1 MPSTPPVLSDQNRL
15 VFAIALSLTILLGFH
30 YFYERPQL
38 EAQRVAQL
46 ERAKAAAAMGQPPA
60 AAFGTQQKNAAA
72 NNNAQTII
80 TRDAALTS
88 GARVTIASEKLIGSI
103 NLTGAK
109 LDDLLLTKYGRNG
122 RDDDRVILLAPQRT
136 ENAYY
141 TQVGWLAG
149 ANTTGAPDGNTVW
162 TASAPQLSPG
172 QPVTLSWDNGAGL
185 VFEQEWQ
192 LDKDYLLTVTQRV
205 RNAGA
210 NIASLLPYSLS
221 YRTAA
226 FSPKGQ
232 TQNVFEGPLGVFDK
246 QLKELSAD
254 TLLETGQGSFSS
266 TGGWVGF
273 SDHYWLVA
281 LIPPAESRTAFT
293 FKADSRV
300 APTPAFQVDSLGE
313 AQALTPGETITSVTR
328 IFAGAKEVEVLDQY
342 RDEQGLHLFDRAID
356 FGWFYFLTKPMFY
369 VLHYF
374 YNLFGNFGIAIMML
388 TLCVRIIMGPLAH
401 KSFVALNKMKDLQ
414 PQMKAMQERHKDDKA
429 ALQKAMMELYK
440 KEKVNPV
447 AGCLPI
453 LLQIPVFFS
462 LYKVL
467 LVSIEMRH
475 APFFGWI
482 VDLAQPDP
490 TSIFNLFGVLP
501 WDMPSFLMIGVW
513 PILVGV
519 TMWGSQK
526 LNPPPT
532 DPVQKSMFAFMPWIF
547 MYITSHMP
555 AGLAVYW
562 AFNNVLSAAQQLMIK
577 RMVDKKA

>member
-15 VFAIALSLTILLGFH
+15 IVAIALSLVILLGFH

-38 EAQRVAQL
+38 EAQRIAQL
-46 ERAKAAAAMGQPPA
+46 ERAKASAAMGQPPVA
-60 AAFGTQQKNAAA
+60 AASQKPSVTSSAA
-72 NNNAQTII
+72 QPLMS
-80 TRDAALTS
+80 RDSALTS
-88 GARVTIASEKLIGSI
+88 TPRVTITSDKLIGSI

-136 ENAYY
+136 EHAYY
-141 TQVGWLAG
+141 AQLGWLAG
-149 ANTTGAPDGNTVW
+149 ANTAGIPDGNTVW

-172 QPVTLSWDNGAGL
+172 NPVTLSWDNGAGL

-205 RNAGA
+205 RNTGA
-210 NIASLLPYSLS
+210 SIATLLPYSLS
-221 YRTAA
+221 YRTVP
-226 FSPKGQ
+226 FLPKGQ
-232 TQNVFEGPLGVFDK
+232 AHNVFEGPLGVFDN
-246 QLKELSAD
+246 QLKELKAEK
-254 TLLETGQGSFSS
+254 LLETGQGSFSS

-281 LIPPAESRTAFT
+281 LIPPADTRTAFT
-293 FKADSRV
+293 FKADARI

-313 AQALTPGETITSVTR
+313 PQAITPGETISSVTR

-414 PQMKAMQERHKDDKA
+414 PQMKSIQERHKDDKA
-429 ALQKAMMELYK
+429 AMQKAMMELYK

-482 VDLAQPDP
+482 VDLAKPDP
-490 TSIFNLFGVLP
+490 TSIFNLFGLIP
-501 WDMPSFLMIGVW
+501 WDVPSFLLVGVW

-532 DPVQKSMFAFMPWIF
+532 DPVQKSMFAIMPWMF

-562 AFNNVLSAAQQLMIK
+562 AFNNVLSAGQQLVIK
-577 RMVDKKA
+577 RMIRQ

>member
-246 QLKELSAD
+246 QLKELSAS
-254 TLLETGQGSFSS
+254 TLLETGQ
-266 TGGWVGF
+266 
-273 SDHYWLVA
+273 
-281 LIPPAESRTAFT
+281 
-293 FKADSRV
+293 
-300 APTPAFQVDSLGE
+300 
-313 AQALTPGETITSVTR
+313 
-328 IFAGAKEVEVLDQY
+328 
-342 RDEQGLHLFDRAID
+342 
-356 FGWFYFLTKPMFY
+356 
-369 VLHYF
+369 
-374 YNLFGNFGIAIMML
+374 
-388 TLCVRIIMGPLAH
+388 
-401 KSFVALNKMKDLQ
+401 
-414 PQMKAMQERHKDDKA
+414 
-429 ALQKAMMELYK
+429 
-440 KEKVNPV
+440 
-447 AGCLPI
+447 
-453 LLQIPVFFS
+453 
-462 LYKVL
+462 
-467 LVSIEMRH
+467 
-475 APFFGWI
+475 
-482 VDLAQPDP
+482 
-490 TSIFNLFGVLP
+490 
-501 WDMPSFLMIGVW
+501 
-513 PILVGV
+513 
-519 TMWGSQK
+519 
-526 LNPPPT
+526 
-532 DPVQKSMFAFMPWIF
+532 
-547 MYITSHMP
+547 
-555 AGLAVYW
+555 
-562 AFNNVLSAAQQLMIK
+562 
-577 RMVDKKA
+577 